1 MNGVKMKSLKM
12 TIVPAIVLA
21 LGLLGLSPSPLL
33 AGNLDT
39 YQFLAG
45 AAPAEGPDVATAHD
59 GSTVT
64 LSGSGTFKAG
74 PNKTA
79 SGGGTYT
86 IKDPVGNVVAFGT
99 WTVTGIL
106 GFVDYGPL
114 PEDPTL
120 HGGQAQ
126 LAVNL
131 VGFHDGVITITCL
144 IGSPPPSKDEGIK
157 LVLDEGGN
165 FNRSTSGETLF
176 ITP

>member
-33 AGNLDT
+33 AGNHDT
-39 YQFLAG
+39 YQFFAG
-45 AAPAEGPDVATAHD
+45 VNVPGPDVATAQD

-114 PEDPTL
+114 PTDTTL
-120 HGGQAQ
+120 HGGQAK

-131 VGFHDGVITITCL
+131 VGFDDGVITITCL

>member
-12 TIVPAIVLA
+12 KSLRMTIVPAIGLA

-33 AGNLDT
+33 AGNHDT

-79 SGGGTYT
+79 SGGGSYT

-114 PEDPTL
+114 PTDTTL
-120 HGGQAQ
+120 HGGQAK

-131 VGFHDGVITITCL
+131 
-144 IGSPPPSKDEGIK
+144 
-157 LVLDEGGN
+157 
-165 FNRSTSGETLF
+165 
-176 ITP
+176 